1 MKRLKLKRWVIPTV
15 IFTLTVLAVVGV
27 YTTLQNKPSEEKS
40 PERYVINPVVEE
52 TEPVVSTNTNTMIKP
67 YESDKVSISKNYYE
81 KDKSEDE
88 QQKSLIY
95 YENIYMQ
102 NTGILYSSDEEF
114 NVISVTKGVVKNIK
128 EDELLGFIVEIEN
141 EELGLTSIYK
151 SVDNISVK
159 MGDSVEQGQII
170 ATSGNNALSEEKDN
184 CLHFETLLKGV
195 RTNPLTL
202 YDVDL
207 NSLG

>member
-1 MKRLKLKRWVIPTV
+1 
-15 IFTLTVLAVVGV
+15 
-27 YTTLQNKPSEEKS
+27 
-40 PERYVINPVVEE
+40 
-52 TEPVVSTNTNTMIKP
+52 
-67 YESDKVSISKNYYE
+67 
-81 KDKSEDE
+81 
-88 QQKSLIY
+88 
-95 YENIYMQ
+95 
-102 NTGILYSSDEEF
+102 
-114 NVISVTKGVVKNIK
+114 
-128 EDELLGFIVEIEN
+128 
-141 EELGLTSIYK
+141 
-151 SVDNISVK
+151 

>member
-1 MKRLKLKRWVIPTV
+1 MKKRRLKRWVIPTV
-15 IFTLTVLAVVGV
+15 IFTLTILTVVGV
-27 YTTLQNKPSEEKS
+27 YTNFQNQTKEDLS
-40 PERYVINPVVEE
+40 PKKYVIDPVVEN
-52 TEPVVSTNTNTMIKP
+52 TEPVISNETGTMIKP
-67 YESDKVSISKNYYE
+67 YESDKVNISKNYYE
-81 KDKSEDE
+81 KDKSEEE
-88 QQKSLIY
+88 QEKSLIY

-114 NVISVTKGVVKNIK
+114 NVVSVTKGVVKNIK
-128 EDELLGFIVEIEN
+128 EDELLGFIVEIDN
-141 EELGLTSIYK
+141 EDLGLTSIYK

-159 MGDSVEQGQII
+159 IGDNVEQGQII

-202 YDVDL
+202 FDVDL
-207 NSLG
+207 NSIQ

>member
-27 YTTLQNKPSEEKS
+27 YTTLQNKPAEELS
-40 PERYVINPVVEE
+40 PGKFVIDPVVEN
-52 TEPVVSTNTNTMIKP
+52 TEPVVSTSTNTMIKP

-151 SVDNISVK
+151 SVSNISVK
-159 MGDSVEQGQII
+159 IGDSVEQGQII

-207 NSLG
+207 NSIG